1 MKLHKWST
9 IKHRGMTPE
18 RVERADQAVASEMV
32 AIDLRALRDKLGIT
46 QEELA
51 DRIKVSQSQL
61 SRLER
66 RKDSRLS
73 TIWRY
78 VEAMGGELEITA
90 VIRGKRV
97 PLVQVGP
104 RKRHAA

>member
-1 MKLHKWST
+1 
-9 IKHRGMTPE
+9 
-18 RVERADQAVASEMV
+18 MV

-73 TIWRY
+73 TIRRY

-97 PLVQVGP
+97 PLVQAGP
-104 RKRHAA
+104 TKKHAA

>member
-1 MKLHKWST
+1 MKLHKWSNV
-9 IKHRGMTPE
+9 KHPSMTPE

-73 TIWRY
+73 TIRRY

-97 PLVQVGP
+97 PLVQAGP
-104 RKRHAA
+104 TKKHAA

>member
-1 MKLHKWST
+1 MKLHKWSD
-9 IKHRGMTPE
+9 IKHRGMTPD
-18 RVERADQAVASEMV
+18 RVERGDQAVASELV
-32 AIDLRALRDKLGIT
+32 AMDLRALRDKLGIT

-51 DRIKVSQSQL
+51 DRIRVSQSQL

-66 RKDSRLS
+66 RKDSRFS
-73 TIWRY
+73 TIRRY

-97 PLVQVGP
+97 PLTQVKP
-104 RKRHAA
+104 TRKRAA

>member
-1 MKLHKWST
+1 MKLHKWSSV
-9 IKHRGMTPE
+9 KHRGMTPD
-18 RVERADQAVASEMV
+18 RVERADQAVASELV
-32 AIDLRALRDKLGIT
+32 AMDLRALRDELGVT

-73 TIWRY
+73 TIRRY

-90 VIRGKRV
+90 VIKGKRV
-97 PLVQVGP
+97 PLMRAKP
-104 RKRHAA
+104 ARKHAG